1 MPFYRHPFCYMLST
15 ISERL
20 DEKPQ
25 TLATERISVV
35 QRSAFNSTN
44 TPHKGTSHAKDIKTQ
59 PFSDF
64 E

>member
-1 MPFYRHPFCYMLST
+1 MPFYRHPFCMLST

-20 DEKPQ
+20 DEKPK

-35 QRSAFNSTN
+35 QGSAFNSTN
-44 TPHKGTSHAKDIKTQ
+44 TTHKETSHAKDIKTQ